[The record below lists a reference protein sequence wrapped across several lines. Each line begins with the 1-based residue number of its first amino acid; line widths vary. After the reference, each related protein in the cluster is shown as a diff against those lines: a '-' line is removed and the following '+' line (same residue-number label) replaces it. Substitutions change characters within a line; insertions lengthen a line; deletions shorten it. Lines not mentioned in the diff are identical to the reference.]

1 MSCRNTDFERL
12 SEFVDGALS
21 PAEELEL
28 RRHLDACAVCRARV
42 DALIQLKQAV
52 ASGAT
57 IHPVPHGLRERVT
70 QMGARSRGPK
80 PRAAWLAGAAT
91 VAAGLLIVTLIS
103 TWSTRRYEPEVD
115 QLREAMVA
123 DHIHYLGVPEPAA
136 IVSGDPR
143 ELSSALAREVG
154 FGFELPDLRD
164 TKLLGGRLCRLRGQ
178 KAALTIYEHGGRR
191 VSLFLL
197 DSSTFRASVP
207 RESGCHT
214 LGRYA
219 VCLVEANQ
227 IWYALVAE
235 RDLASELAPDLRAQ
249 LGEPR

>member
-1 MSCRNTDFERL
+1 MSCHNTDLETL
-12 SEFVDGALS
+12 SQFVDGAVS

-28 RRHLDACAVCRARV
+28 RRHLDTCAVCRARV
-42 DALIQLKQAV
+42 DALIRLKQAV

-57 IHPVPHGLRERVT
+57 IHPVPHGLRERVN
-70 QMGARSRGPK
+70 QMGEASRGPK
-80 PRAAWLAGAAT
+80 HRAAWLAGAAAI
-91 VAAGLLIVTLIS
+91 AAGLLIVVLFS

-115 QLREAMVA
+115 QLREAMIA

-143 ELSSALAREVG
+143 KLSAALAPELG
-154 FGFELPDLRD
+154 FGFQLPALRN

-178 KAALTIYEHGGRR
+178 RAALTIYEHGDRR

-197 DSSTFRASVP
+197 DSSTVRASVP
-207 RESGCHT
+207 RESGCSA
-214 LGRYA
+214 LGRYE

-235 RDLASELAPDLRAQ
+235 RYLASELAPDLRAQ